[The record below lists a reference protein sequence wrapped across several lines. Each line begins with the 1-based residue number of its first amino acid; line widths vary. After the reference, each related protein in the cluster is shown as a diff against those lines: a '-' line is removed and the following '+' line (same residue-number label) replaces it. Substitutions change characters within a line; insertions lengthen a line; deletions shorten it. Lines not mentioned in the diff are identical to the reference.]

1 MISLFNEG
9 GPLYMGII
17 SIVALV
23 MFILSVFHARA
34 AFLTGFRGYSIQKL
48 GQIKEV
54 GLFALIFG
62 ILSTTISL
70 VNVFSA
76 IEEVGDVPLP
86 LLAGG
91 LKYAAYTLIYGLI
104 IYLISLLISIALK
117 WKISSQSY

>member
-17 SIVALV
+17 SIIGAVMLV
-23 MFILSVFHARA
+23 LSVFHARS
-34 AFLTGFRGYSIQKL
+34 AFMTGFRSHSFQRL
-48 GQIKEV
+48 AQIREV

-62 ILSTTISL
+62 VLSTTISL
-70 VNVFSA
+70 VSVFSA

-91 LKYAAYTLIYGLI
+91 LKYATYTLIYGLI
-104 IYLISLLISIALK
+104 IYLLSLLISIILK
-117 WKISSQSY
+117 WKITTQNQ